1 MQPHG
6 SVAARLAGGSDFIDA
21 TAGKRNA
28 ARPDCYGDRDEV
40 YNAGR

>member
-1 MQPHG
+1 MGPHE
-6 SVAARLAGGSDFIDA
+6 SVAARLAGGIDFDDV